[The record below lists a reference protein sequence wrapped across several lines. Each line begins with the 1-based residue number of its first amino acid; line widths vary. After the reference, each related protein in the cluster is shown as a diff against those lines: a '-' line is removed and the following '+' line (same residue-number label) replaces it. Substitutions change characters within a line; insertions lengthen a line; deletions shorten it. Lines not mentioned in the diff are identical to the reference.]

1 MTDYL
6 TIDGLRIAYTAAGA
20 ASNTPVLLIHGI
32 MSHRGVWSRTMETLK
47 DHFYCIAIDLP
58 GFGESDKPRNGDY
71 GIDQQA
77 RRALEIADHFGFDR
91 FTVIGHSMGG
101 QIATYLAASVAPQR
115 VHRLVSVAGVVTGK
129 LVDKVQKVT
138 RHMVAIGEKFP
149 AVYRFSRVLAEWK
162 PLGCWMF
169 QPWFYEAQRLPF
181 ASWKLDR
188 RMAMN
193 PEIASS
199 TAGAWDSLNAT
210 DLTSCLG
217 DIASP
222 ALVIFGKQD
231 GTVPVDQ
238 AYLFKE
244 KLPGAQLLVLEQCG
258 HFPMYE
264 KFDEYMASLEVFL
277 KEP

>member
-1 MTDYL
+1 
-6 TIDGLRIAYTAAGA
+6 
-20 ASNTPVLLIHGI
+20 
-32 MSHRGVWSRTMETLK
+32 METLQ
-47 DHFYCIAIDLP
+47 DRFFCVAIDLP

-71 GIDQQA
+71 TIARQA
-77 RRALEIADHFGFDR
+77 RHTLEIADHFGFDR

-101 QIATYLAASVAPQR
+101 QIATYLAASLAPER
-115 VHRLVSVAGVVTGK
+115 VHQLVSVAGVVTGK
-129 LVDKVQKVT
+129 LVDKVQNLT

-149 AVYRFSRVLAEWK
+149 AAYRFSRVLVEWK

-169 QPWFYEAQRLPF
+169 EPWFYKPERLPF
-181 ASWKLDR
+181 DSWKLDR

-199 TAGAWDSLNAT
+199 TARAWDSLNAT
-210 DLTSCLG
+210 DLTGCLR
-217 DIASP
+217 DIPSP
-222 ALVIFGKQD
+222 ALVIFGTMD

-244 KLPGAQLLVLEQCG
+244 QLPTAQLIVLEQCG

-264 KFDEYMASLEVFL
+264 KFEEYIAALGGFL